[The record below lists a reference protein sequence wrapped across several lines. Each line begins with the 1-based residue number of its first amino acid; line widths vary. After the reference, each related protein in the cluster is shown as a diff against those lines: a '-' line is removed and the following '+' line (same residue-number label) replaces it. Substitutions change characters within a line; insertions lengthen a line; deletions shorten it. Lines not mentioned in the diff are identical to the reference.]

1 MKIDIPIVLFFIP
14 IFMSAQK
21 SGVKDTQS
29 IKGVINQFFE
39 SLEKKDS
46 TLMLEVVMREGQ
58 VWRIY
63 NDKLESNLDVRPFAE
78 DVSSLKTIPDV
89 REVALDFEI
98 RIDNKIAMAWVPYE
112 FYVEDTFSHCGIDV
126 FTLFRVEGNWKIATA
141 AYSVQKIGCKD

>member
-1 MKIDIPIVLFFIP
+1 MKIYIPIVLFFIP
-14 IFMSAQK
+14 IFMSGQE
-21 SGVKDTQS
+21 SGVNDIQS